1 MVKNMSDATSV
12 TSRVWRTLLTLLPSS
27 AGPIAIQ
34 HAPWTARSELGS
46 LREPFS
52 SIQYPTGTRAHLI
65 DAVGQPMEPLGDA
78 ASVFD
83 EHPELARLNEDVVRF
98 QDLPMI
104 RKAEVLSCLNCM
116 TEQRV
121 AFRLVPALS
130 WSEHYA
136 DPDGCCVLYEAARS
150 LIRVKPQDQQSRR
163 ALEKLSRQEVNPR
176 MATAAAIQLGAASV
190 RLDHDLDAA
199 AKALDVA
206 DQRRAEVD
214 RADSPFVADLLDSR
228 YYRALA
234 LLALK
239 QRNFKLLRSCMDNTM
254 TSAVAL
260 MGRTTPTDE
269 YPLLVAREN
278 MRLVVEVHLVAA
290 TGAEKPDQF
299 SMWAQRL
306 LDQDPEDPFTW
317 QYLSIY
323 GARCG
328 CVVEA
333 ALAASGLAIIGGLD
347 FVGVT
352 EALGAAKVGDFRDA
366 VLVEKILATLESLVR
381 PEKPAKT
388 LQPTGVA

>member
-1 MVKNMSDATSV
+1 MSDATAVSV

-34 HAPWTARSELGS
+34 HAPLTARGQLGS

-65 DAVGQPMEPLGDA
+65 DAVGQVLEPLGAA
-78 ASVFD
+78 ASTFD
-83 EHPELARLNEDVVRF
+83 GHPELAQLNADIVRF
-98 QDLPMI
+98 RDLTMI
-104 RKAEVLSCLNCM
+104 RRAEVLSCLNCM

-121 AFRLVPALS
+121 AFQLVPALS
-130 WSEHYA
+130 WAEHYA

-163 ALEKLSRQEVNPR
+163 VLERISRQDVNPR
-176 MATAAAIQLGAASV
+176 LATAAAIQLGAASV

-214 RADSPFVADLLDSR
+214 RTDTPFVADLLDSR

-239 QRNFKLLRSCMDNTM
+239 QRDFKLLRSSMDGTM
-254 TSAVAL
+254 TAAMAL
-260 MGRTTPTDE
+260 MARTTPADE

-299 SMWAQRL
+299 SRWAKRL
-306 LDQDPEDPFTW
+306 LDLDPEDPFTW

-333 ALAASGLAIIGGLD
+333 ALAASGMAIIGGLD
-347 FVGVT
+347 HVGVS
-352 EALGAAKVGDFRDA
+352 EALGAARVGDFRDDD
-366 VLVEKILATLESLVR
+366 LVEKILGTLESLVR
-381 PEKPAKT
+381 PEKPARIE
-388 LQPTGVA
+388 QPMSVA

>member
-1 MVKNMSDATSV
+1 MSEAASV

-34 HAPWTARSELGS
+34 HAPLTARSELGS

-65 DAVGQPMEPLGDA
+65 DAVGQQLEPLPPLGDA
-78 ASVFD
+78 ASTFD
-83 EHPELARLNEDVVRF
+83 GHRELAQLNDDIVRF
-98 QDLPMI
+98 RELPMI

-121 AFRLVPALS
+121 ALRLVPALS

-150 LIRVKPQDQQSRR
+150 LIRVKPKDQQSRR
-163 ALEKLSRQEVNPR
+163 VLERLSRQDVNPR

-190 RLDHDLDAA
+190 RLDQDLDAA
-199 AKALDVA
+199 AQALDVA

-214 RADSPFVADLLDSR
+214 SSFVADLLDSR

-239 QRNFKLLRSCMDNTM
+239 RRDFALLRSSMDNTM
-254 TSAVAL
+254 TAAVAL
-260 MGRTTPTDE
+260 MARTTPTDE

-299 SMWAQRL
+299 SLWARRL
-306 LDQDPEDPFTW
+306 LDLDPEDPFTW

-333 ALAASGLAIIGGLD
+333 ALAVSGVAIIGGLD
-347 FVGVT
+347 YVGVS
-352 EALGAAKVGDFRDA
+352 EALGAARVGDFRDTD
-366 VLVEKILATLESLVR
+366 LLEKILATLESLVR
-381 PEKPAKT
+381 PEKTAE
-388 LQPTGVA
+388 LAQPTSAA